1 MVLLLPQ
8 FRQGVLQPDAQ
19 PLVGSLGRLP
29 DALGYEGGSCL
40 YGSLGDVAP
49 QNAPDEHGGK
59 NIARAV
65 EHPRLQRRFYGI
77 ALAAAG
83 RAHTAYVASAADARH
98 AGHNDLRRH
107 TGQPGRLCGG
117 LLDVLRGPGPSRAPV
132 PLDIADGE
140 AGDGQSTEPSG
151 GSAQLLHRCGG
162 AGGQEGRGSEFV
174 DGEARLAELA
184 RMLSGN
190 DSETARAHASEL
202 LRLAIV
208 AR

>member
-1 MVLLLPQ
+1 MGDPPLRCRAASPPAAAPPLPRCRGRRSRRPVPVRGCGALCFLLLPQ

-117 LLDVLRGPGPSRAPV
+117 
-132 PLDIADGE
+132 
-140 AGDGQSTEPSG
+140 
-151 GSAQLLHRCGG
+151 
-162 AGGQEGRGSEFV
+162 
-174 DGEARLAELA
+174 
-184 RMLSGN
+184 
-190 DSETARAHASEL
+190 
-202 LRLAIV
+202 
-208 AR
+208 